1 MMVDWRTAPPKV
13 IAGSSVAVI
22 RDYLTGESRDLT
34 TGKVTP
40 IDMEKSDVLQ
50 FITAD
55 RSMVSVRPSGTEP
68 KIKYYFSVREPLDA
82 IDRYD
87 AVGSELDAKAR
98 KDKERPS
105 VGIGKSSV

>member
-1 MMVDWRTAPPKV
+1 MMVDWCTALKKKK
-13 IAGSSVAVI
+13 ACSFVAVF
-22 RDYLTGESRDLT
+22 RDFLTGESRYLT

-68 KIKYYFSVREPLDA
+68 MFLFFFCVREPLDA

-87 AVGSELDAKAR
+87 AVGSELDAKLER
-98 KDKERPS
+98 IKKDLRLE
-105 VGIGKSSV
+105 